1 MLSFALKTLW
11 QDRPISG
18 IVNKSSKRQNMN
30 HPRDDLNVRF
40 FKKSSSDHRQKHISD
55 LNSFIPLQNNSS
67 IPQLLAA
74 LYTLIIH
81 INHCNV
87 HQHSLLMTKILLK
100 LFLVE
105 KWKHGILRVLL
116 SIYIF
121 CAWTWNVSTAREICS
136 WGFTNR
142 GVWLSKSKMSDVFRF
157 YSCGDW

>member
-18 IVNKSSKRQNMN
+18 IVNKNSKRQNMN
-30 HPRDDLNVRF
+30 HPRDGLI
-40 FKKSSSDHRQKHISD
+40 KKSSSDHRQKHISD
-55 LNSFIPLQNNSS
+55 LNRDSFIPLQNNSS
-67 IPQLLAA
+67 TQAA
-74 LYTLIIH
+74 GSASYLD
-81 INHCNV
+81 
-87 HQHSLLMTKILLK
+87 HSYQSLQCSTQPSYDEDSFET
-100 LFLVE
+100 FLVE

-136 WGFTNR
+136 WGFTNK